1 MNGICKYMEISKSD
15 WLLFKE
21 RLPLWQERYMEAL
34 NYEYIRILNG
44 SEKASEK
51 FHLLEKSIAK
61 ELHHPGV
68 CAEVTKQNMLPI
80 LVTLINDGII
90 SANDLQSFSPELI
103 ETIAHFVR
111 LNSKSIVI

>member
-1 MNGICKYMEISKSD
+1 MKISKSD

-21 RLPLWQERYMEAL
+21 RLPLWQEQYMETL

-51 FHLLEKSIAK
+51 FHLLEKSIK
-61 ELHHPGV
+61 QDRLHPGV
-68 CAEVTKQNMLPI
+68 CAEMTKQNVLPI
-80 LVTLINDGII
+80 LVKLINDDII
-90 SANDLQSFSPELI
+90 SANDLQGFSPELI

-111 LNSKSIVI
+111 